1 MRADIGG
8 RKKRRVI
15 AFDLETEAFTDA
27 FRNALSEA
35 ERLEHAPKMR
45 LGCSYD
51 SLTNAY
57 SFYLPETVGD
67 LIEQL
72 RSADAIV
79 SYNGKVFDLLVLCR
93 HYGLSGACCAELNA
107 KHHDLLAMVEGKFGR
122 RVRLDD
128 LAREN
133 LGERKRV
140 HGRSMV
146 DLDVEELKLACQSDV
161 SQTHRLHT
169 KWLDRSLRFPTVLS
183 KRQELDDFDDFD
195 LIHSHLPDDRK
206 YILVTGEELED
217 MTEGQQADYLAG
229 LWGIDED
236 GNFVQ

>member
-1 MRADIGG
+1 MGG
-8 RKKRRVI
+8 RKAMRVVV
-15 AFDLETEAFTDA
+15 FDLETEAFTEA
-27 FRNALSEA
+27 FRSASCEE
-35 ERLEHAPKMR
+35 ERLNYAPKMR
-45 LGCSYD
+45 LGCTYESAAD
-51 SLTNAY
+51 AY
-57 SFYLPETVGD
+57 KFYLPEVAGD
-67 LIEQL
+67 LIEHL
-72 RSADAIV
+72 TSADAIV
-79 SYNGKVFDLLVLCR
+79 SYNGKAFDLLVLCR
-93 HYGLSGACCAELNA
+93 HFGLSRAHCAELNS
-107 KHHDLLAMVEGKFGR
+107 KHHDLLELVEGKFGH

-140 HGRSMV
+140 RGRSMA
-146 DLDVEELKLACQSDV
+146 DLDIEELKLACQSDV

-169 KWLDRSLRFPTVLS
+169 KWVDGSLRFPTVLS
-183 KRQELDDFDDFD
+183 ERQTLDDFDDFD

-206 YILVTGEELED
+206 YIRLSGEDLED

>member
-1 MRADIGG
+1 MGG
-8 RKKRRVI
+8 RKGTRTVV
-15 AFDLETEAFTDA
+15 FDLETEAFTEA
-27 FRNALSEA
+27 FRSASSEE

-45 LGCSYD
+45 ICCAYD
-51 SLTNAY
+51 SAAHAY
-57 SFYLPETVGD
+57 TFYASELAGD
-67 LIEQL
+67 LIEHL

-79 SYNGKVFDLLVLCR
+79 SYNGKAFDLLVLSR
-93 HYGLSGACCAELNA
+93 HYGLSRARCAELNA
-107 KHHDLLAMVEGKFGR
+107 KHHDLLEMVEGNFGR
-122 RVRLDD
+122 RVGLDD

-140 HGRSMV
+140 RGRRMA
-146 DLDVEELKLACQSDV
+146 DLDMEELKLACQSDV

-169 KWLDRSLRFPTVLS
+169 KWVDGSLRFPTVLS
-183 KRQELDDFDDFD
+183 KRQESDDFDDFD
-195 LIHSHLPDDRK
+195 LIHSHLPNDRK
-206 YILVTGEELED
+206 YILLTGEELED